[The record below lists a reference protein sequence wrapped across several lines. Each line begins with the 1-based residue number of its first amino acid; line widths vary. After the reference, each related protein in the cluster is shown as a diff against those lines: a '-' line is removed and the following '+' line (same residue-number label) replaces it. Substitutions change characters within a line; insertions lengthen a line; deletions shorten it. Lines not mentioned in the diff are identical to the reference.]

1 MEHIS
6 TPFGGRGLSAGMLAA
21 QALAADCP
29 PDAVLD
35 DKWQLLR
42 NLTDARHAFQLSDRA
57 VAVLSALLSF
67 HKDAAISA
75 EGCVVFPS
83 NRKLSER
90 AYGISESTLRRALAQ
105 LVEAGLII
113 RKDSPNGKRY
123 PKGNAPAD
131 AYGFDLTP
139 LVARQR
145 EIAAA
150 AEAVKEERK
159 RERDARERITVL
171 ARDIR
176 KAANFLLEA
185 TDGTHE
191 GAMDVL
197 EQLVGLLKNRP
208 RSLSEAEDQAFDL
221 GLLMANVA
229 RMASARQE
237 ATTARATTTS
247 PGNENSD
254 NLHAKPSQ
262 TERHK
267 QDSNLTTILNLEP
280 SFENGESDIGED
292 QLGPDHLR
300 ESGVDEEIASPAR
313 RSAATSTDRFDV
325 ATVMAACPSLKEWSG
340 LLYVRDWDDLFRAAQ
355 TVRPA
360 LGISPSA
367 WQDAIDAMGETGAA
381 VTMATIL
388 QRTEDGIIRNP
399 GGYLRTLV
407 AEAIDGK
414 FSPAPIVVSLLKA
427 RARSSMQVQPTP
439 N

>member
-29 PDAVLD
+29 AEATLD

-42 NLTDARHAFQLSDRA
+42 NLTDARHAFRLSDRA

-75 EGCVVFPS
+75 AGCVVFPS

-90 AYGISESTLRRALAQ
+90 AHGISESTLRRALAQ

-139 LVARQR
+139 LIARQQ

-159 RERDARERITVL
+159 REREARERITVL

-191 GAMDVL
+191 GAMNVL
-197 EQLVGLLKNRP
+197 EQLAGLLRDRA

-229 RMASARQE
+229 RMVSAERM
-237 ATTARATTTS
+237 ATNARPDS
-247 PGNENSD
+247 ENSD
-254 NLHAKPSQ
+254 NLHAKPGQ

-267 QDSNLTTILNLEP
+267 QDSNLTNILKLEP
-280 SFENGESDIGED
+280 SFENGGSDLGHD
-292 QLGPDHLR
+292 QPAPDHLR
-300 ESGVDEEIASPAR
+300 TSGVHEEIVSPAR
-313 RSAATSTDRFDV
+313 RSVATSTDRFDV
-325 ATVMAACPSLKEWSG
+325 ATVMAACPTLKEWSG

-355 TVRPA
+355 AVRPA
-360 LGISPSA
+360 LGISPSV

-388 QRTEDGIIRNP
+388 QRTEDGVIRNP

-407 AEAIDGK
+407 AEAMDGK

-427 RARSSMQVQPTP
+427 RARSSMPGQPTP

>member
-21 QALAADCP
+21 QTLAADCP
-29 PDAVLD
+29 AEATLD

-42 NLTDARHAFQLSDRA
+42 NLTDARHVFHLSDRA

-67 HKDAAISA
+67 HKEAAISA
-75 EGCVVFPS
+75 AGCVVFPS

-90 AYGISESTLRRALAQ
+90 AHGISESTLRRALAQ
-105 LVEAGLII
+105 LVEAGVII

-123 PKGNAPAD
+123 PKGNAPAE

-139 LVARQR
+139 LIARQR

-150 AEAVKEERK
+150 AEAVKEERR
-159 RERDARERITVL
+159 REREARERITVL

-176 KAANFLLEA
+176 KAANFLLET

-191 GAMDVL
+191 GAMDAL
-197 EQLVGLLKNRP
+197 EQLVSILKDRP
-208 RSLSEAEDQAFDL
+208 RSLAQAEDQAFDL

-229 RMASARQE
+229 RMVSAAQE
-237 ATTARATTTS
+237 ETTTRS
-247 PGNENSD
+247 DSGNLD
-254 NLHAKPSQ
+254 NMHAKPGQ

-267 QDSNLTTILNLEP
+267 QDSNLTNILNLEP
-280 SFENGESDIGED
+280 SFENGESDLGRD
-292 QLGPDHLR
+292 QPEAEQLP
-300 ESGVDEEIASPAR
+300 ESRLHEERASSAR
-313 RSAATSTDRFDV
+313 RATAGSADRFDV
-325 ATVMAACPSLKEWSG
+325 ATVMAACPTLKEWSG

-355 TVRPA
+355 AVRPA

-367 WQDAIDAMGETGAA
+367 WQDAVDAMGETGAA

-427 RARSSMQVQPTP
+427 RARSSMQEQPTP

>member
-21 QALAADCP
+21 QALAAACP
-29 PDAVLD
+29 PDTTLD

-42 NLTDARHAFQLSDRA
+42 NLTDARHVFRLSDRA
-57 VAVLSALLSF
+57 IAVLSALLSF
-67 HKDAAISA
+67 HKDATISA

-90 AYGISESTLRRALAQ
+90 AHGISESTLRRALAQ
-105 LVEAGLII
+105 LVEAGLVI

-123 PKGNAPAD
+123 PKGNSPAD

-139 LVARQR
+139 LVARQQ

-150 AEAVKEERK
+150 ADAIKEDRK
-159 RERDARERITVL
+159 REREARERVTVL
-171 ARDIR
+171 SRDIR

-197 EQLVGLLKNRP
+197 EQLMAALKSRP

-221 GLLMANVA
+221 GLLMAKVA
-229 RMASARQE
+229 QMATLEHE
-237 ATTARATTTS
+237 AAKFRSDNT
-247 PGNENSD
+247 NSD
-254 NLHAKPSQ
+254 NLHANPRQ

-267 QDSNLTTILNLEP
+267 QDSNPTNILNLEP
-280 SFENGESDIGED
+280 SFENGESDSGQSQPEAQQMPED
-292 QLGPDHLR
+292 DRR
-300 ESGVDEEIASPAR
+300 EEGNISAR
-313 RSAATSTDRFDV
+313 RSAFTSTDRFDV
-325 ATVMAACPSLKEWSG
+325 ATIMAACPSLKEWSG
-340 LLYVRDWDDLFRAAQ
+340 LLFVRDWDDLIRASH

-367 WQDAIDAMGETGAA
+367 WQEAIDAMGETGAA

-427 RARSSMQVQPTP
+427 RARNPMQAQAVP

>member
-29 PDAVLD
+29 AEATLD

-42 NLTDARHAFQLSDRA
+42 NITDARHAFQLSDRA

-67 HKDAAISA
+67 HKEAAISA
-75 EGCVVFPS
+75 AGCVVFPS

-90 AYGISESTLRRALAQ
+90 AHGISESTLRRALAQ

-139 LVARQR
+139 LIARQQ
-145 EIAAA
+145 EIAVA

-159 RERDARERITVL
+159 REREARERITVL

-197 EQLVGLLKNRP
+197 EQLAGLLKHRP

-229 RMASARQE
+229 RMVSAEQK
-237 ATTARATTTS
+237 ATTTS
-247 PGNENSD
+247 PGSGNSD

-267 QDSNLTTILNLEP
+267 QDSNPTTLLNLEP
-280 SFENGESDIGED
+280 SFENGESDLGRD
-292 QLGPDHLR
+292 QPDPDHLR
-300 ESGVDEEIASPAR
+300 GSDGHEETVAPAR

-325 ATVMAACPSLKEWSG
+325 ATVMAACPTLKEWSG
-340 LLYVRDWDDLFRAAQ
+340 LLYVRDWEDLFRAAQ
-355 TVRPA
+355 AVRPA

-407 AEAIDGK
+407 AEALDGK
-414 FSPAPIVVSLLKA
+414 FSPTPIVVSLLKA
-427 RARSSMQVQPTP
+427 RARSSMPEQPAP

>member
-21 QALAADCP
+21 QTLAAACP
-29 PDAVLD
+29 PDTTLD

-42 NLTDARHAFQLSDRA
+42 NLTDARHVFRLSDRA
-57 VAVLSALLSF
+57 IAVLSALLSF
-67 HKDAAISA
+67 HKDATISA

-90 AYGISESTLRRALAQ
+90 AHGISESTLRRALAQ
-105 LVEAGLII
+105 LVEAGLVI

-139 LVARQR
+139 LIARQH

-150 AEAVKEERK
+150 AEAVKEERR
-159 RERDARERITVL
+159 REREARERITVL

-176 KAANFLLEA
+176 KAANFLLET

-197 EQLVGLLKNRP
+197 EQLVWLLKDRP

-229 RMASARQE
+229 RMASAAQE
-237 ATTARATTTS
+237 ATTTRS
-247 PGNENSD
+247 DSENSD
-254 NLHAKPSQ
+254 NMHAKPSQ

-267 QDSNLTTILNLEP
+267 QDSNPTNILKLEP
-280 SFENGESDIGED
+280 SFENGESGLGRDQPEAD
-292 QLGPDHLR
+292 QLPKNEL
-300 ESGVDEEIASPAR
+300 SEEIASPAR
-313 RSAATSTDRFDV
+313 RSAATSADRFDV
-325 ATVMAACPSLKEWSG
+325 ATVMAACPTLKEWSG
-340 LLYVRDWDDLFRAAQ
+340 LPYVRDWDDLFRAAQ
-355 TVRPA
+355 AVRPA

-381 VTMATIL
+381 VTMATVL

-407 AEAIDGK
+407 AEAIGGK

-427 RARSSMQVQPTP
+427 RARSSMQPRP
-439 N
+439 AKN